1 LGNSDFVLVA
11 GGIAVSLFAALL
23 LLLELGRR
31 LGVREINRHGAEAR
45 VGVGV
50 VDGAVYGLLALL
62 VGFSFSG
69 AANRFDGRR
78 ATVAQEVNAIGTAW
92 QRLDLLPAESQG
104 PTRDA
109 FRRFVDALLASRSEP
124 VTGSAALLEPPAV
137 TRAVQEVWA
146 RAVAA
151 CLTPNAGPVRILI
164 LPALNDMFGVVESE
178 RLARRIHPPN
188 VVFAMLALASF
199 AAALFAGYGIASKST
214 RNWLYM
220 IGVAATISSAVYVII
235 ELEYPRLGL
244 VRIDDMD
251 RALSELRAGMR

>member
-1 LGNSDFVLVA
+1 MGISHFVLVA
-11 GGIAVSLFAALL
+11 GGIAVGLFAGLV

-31 LGVREINRHGAEAR
+31 LGVREIARHGADAR

-78 ATVAQEVNAIGTAW
+78 ATVAQEVNAIATAW
-92 QRLDLLPAESQG
+92 QRLALLPAESQG
-104 PTRDA
+104 ATRDA
-109 FRRFVDALLASRSEP
+109 FRRYVDALLASRTEP
-124 VTGSAALLEPPAV
+124 VTAAAALLEPPAV
-137 TRAVQEVWA
+137 ARAVDDVWN

-151 CLTPNAGPVRILI
+151 CLITNGEPVRILV
-164 LPALNDMFGVVESE
+164 LPALNDMFGVVETE

-188 VVFAMLALASF
+188 LIFVMLGLTAF

-220 IGVAATISSAVYVII
+220 IGVAATISVAVYVII

-251 RALSELRAGMR
+251 RALAELRAAMR

>member
-1 LGNSDFVLVA
+1 VDNSHFVLVA
-11 GGIAVSLFAALL
+11 IGIAVGLFVGLV

-31 LGVREINRHGAEAR
+31 LGLMDIDRHGADAR

-50 VDGAVYGLLALL
+50 VDGSVYGLLALL

-78 ATVAQEVNAIGTAW
+78 AIVAQEVNMIGTAW

-104 PTRDA
+104 VIRDG
-109 FRRFVDALLASRSEP
+109 FRRYVDAVLASRTEP
-124 VTGSAALLEPPAV
+124 VMGAAALLEPAPV
-137 TRAVQEVWA
+137 TRAVNDVWT
-146 RAVAA
+146 RAVAV
-151 CLTPNAGPVRILI
+151 CLTPNGEAARMLV

-178 RLARRIHPPN
+178 RLARRIHPPTLIW
-188 VVFAMLALASF
+188 VMLGLTAF
-199 AAALFAGYGIASKST
+199 AAALFAGYGVASKST

-220 IGVAATISSAVYVII
+220 IGVAATISVAVYVII

-244 VRIDDMD
+244 VRIDEMD